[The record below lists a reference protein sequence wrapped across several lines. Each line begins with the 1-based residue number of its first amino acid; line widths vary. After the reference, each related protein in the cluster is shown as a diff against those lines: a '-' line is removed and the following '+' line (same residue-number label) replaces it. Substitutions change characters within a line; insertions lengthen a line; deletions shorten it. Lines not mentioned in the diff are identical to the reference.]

1 MSSSS
6 NQKEVIAS
14 WCIFLIGA
22 LLIFIAIFLDPIG
35 PSPESGIIDLATVG
49 TKRLLGSIG
58 SVCMLIG
65 IVAFIKNRSSDKK

>member
-35 PSPESGIIDLATVG
+35 SSPESGIIDLATVG
-49 TKRLLGSIG
+49 TKRLLGSMG
-58 SVCMLIG
+58 SVCVLIG